1 MVFLTV
7 IPQIPP
13 YDSVSLLSV
22 AQGATRALQ
31 WKCAFPFLVAGGA
44 LRRTQRH
51 LGQTRIEQLLATPTS
66 KMIIFAMF
74 IRYFTLQP
82 AE

>member
-1 MVFLTV
+1 MHIAQSMLFLTV

-13 YDSVSLLSV
+13 YNSVSLLSI

-44 LRRTQRH
+44 LQRH
-51 LGQTRIEQLLATPTS
+51 QLKKEDA
-66 KMIIFAMF
+66 
-74 IRYFTLQP
+74 
-82 AE
+82 

>member
-1 MVFLTV
+1 MHIAQSMLFLTV
-7 IPQIPP
+7 FPQIPP
-13 YDSVSLLSV
+13 YDPVSLLSV

-51 LGQTRIEQLLATPTS
+51 LRQTRIEQLLVTPTIENVHFR
-66 KMIIFAMF
+66 KV
-74 IRYFTLQP
+74 L
-82 AE
+82 